1 MDYCTLSYHRPEP
14 LACQGEGRM
23 RLDAWDGRR
32 RLLGELVFQAP
43 VELHFVEVEAARR
56 SWLGQDRALYAVTV
70 CNRSSLPLDRVTV
83 AGGGAALPGTVR
95 INGLPQPEAD
105 PALGVEV
112 PGLDAGAEAV
122 ITWQGPLPGE
132 GEGEPPMTAAYEY
145 RFGGDTLR
153 GEARA

>member
-56 SWLGQDRALYAVTV
+56 SWLGQDRALYAVSV

-105 PALGVEV
+105 PALGVEI
-112 PGLDAGAEAV
+112 PGLDAGAEV
-122 ITWQGPLPGE
+122 VVTWQGPLPGE
-132 GEGEPPMTAAYEY
+132 GEEPPVTVHYQY
-145 RFGGDTLR
+145 RFGGETLQ
-153 GEARA
+153 GENRV